1 MSDLL
6 KNPWRLTRAT
16 VTNDQGGLT
25 VKHGTVLSGVLHQP
39 LNVCKQNV
47 RATLLGKIWTS
58 ACQVP
63 VVVLVFSNVTSATPR
78 VTIYFMQ

>member
-1 MSDLL
+1 MI
-6 KNPWRLTRAT
+6 R
-16 VTNDQGGLT
+16 GGGAGEVT
-25 VKHGTVLSGVLHQP
+25 VKHGAVRALSGFLHQP

-47 RATLLGKIWTS
+47 RANVPGKIWTS